1 MGGFVTLSARAS
13 KCRVIPSCAIRSSN
27 LTLYLFDVDA
37 HSVAIDRTMRLEVE
51 DTCERVASYRLL
63 VHRAFNH
70 VNSIFPRFVPLIREV
85 RIFPLP
91 AISRLARDPGSFTS
105 VKKPYP
111 ALLSHLSRIAA
122 RV

>member
-51 DTCERVASYRLL
+51 ETCERVAANSLL
-63 VHRAFNH
+63 VERAFNH
-70 VNSIFPRFVPLIREV
+70 INSVLVRLVPLLREV

-91 AISRLARDPGSFTS
+91 AISREWGANPPEPTNTGKYTA
-105 VKKPYP
+105 V
-111 ALLSHLSRIAA
+111 
-122 RV
+122 